1 MTPATAT
8 RFAVLSA
15 ALVEGRTFASVEA
28 IAQLLGTTRSSACNT
43 MNELRTLGFV
53 ENEHRR
59 LETLCLTAKG
69 RKAAGLTSASA
80 TSAAP
85 APAPVDRWTGA
96 EMREL
101 LDVPHRAVTL
111 VRRALTTQWGPPLLD
126 AIGSLVEESEA
137 VPVARV
143 VAPSA
148 PRIARA
154 NPKTDRSDDLEVEI
168 DDDPPPR
175 AKPSRPKP
183 DRGGPYRV
191 LDGDE
196 ETLGEFRTKAEAIDW
211 LESDD
216 QADTVLDGNGKVVG
230 RKTGETENDDE
241 EV

>member
-1 MTPATAT
+1 VTPATAT

-137 VPVARV
+137 VPVAV
-143 VAPSA
+143 QAAPKA
-148 PRIARA
+148 A
-154 NPKTDRSDDLEVEI
+154 KVK
-168 DDDPPPR
+168 R
-175 AKPSRPKP
+175 AKTPAEEPEEPKRKPGRPKKGT
-183 DRGGPYRV
+183 RGEGPYRV

-196 ETLGEFRTKAEAIDW
+196 NVLGEFRTRTEATAY
-211 LESDD
+211 LESEDD
-216 QADTVLDGNGKVVG
+216 ADTVQDGNGKTID
-230 RKTGETENDDE
+230 RKTGDEEDDE